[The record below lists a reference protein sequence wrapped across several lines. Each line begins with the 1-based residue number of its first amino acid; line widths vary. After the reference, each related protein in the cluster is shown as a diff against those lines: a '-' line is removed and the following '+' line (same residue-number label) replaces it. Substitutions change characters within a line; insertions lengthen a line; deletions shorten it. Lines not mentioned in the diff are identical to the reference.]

1 MAPAFT
7 RILIVTTALSL
18 GACATPTPPVQVARF
33 HLNQPIERGS
43 VVIEPITGEENS
55 LEFRTYAAAV
65 DRELRRI
72 GYVPS
77 EGLATT
83 LYVANVGIRR
93 DIRPGGAKRS
103 PVSIGLGGGSGGVGA
118 GLSFGLGGGGSNNVV
133 ITQLSVQLKRKA
145 DQSVVWEGRAQ
156 LEAGEKAPA
165 AQPGMAA
172 SKLAEALFGD
182 FPGESGRT
190 ITVK

>member
-1 MAPAFT
+1 MAPVLT
-7 RILIVTTALSL
+7 RVLIVTTALSL

-43 VVIEPITGEENS
+43 VVIEPIAGAEDS

-65 DRELRRI
+65 SRELQRNS
-72 GYVPS
+72 YVPS

-83 LYVANVGIRR
+83 LFVANVGISR
-93 DIRPGGAKRS
+93 DVRSGMAKRS
-103 PVSIGLGGGSGGVGA
+103 PVSIGLGGGSGGVGG
-118 GLSFGLGGGGSNNVV
+118 GLSFGLGGGGSGNVV
-133 ITQLSVQLKRKA
+133 ITQLTVQLKRRS
-145 DQSVVWEGRAQ
+145 DQTVVWEGRAQ
-156 LEAGEKAPA
+156 SEARENTPA
-165 AQPGMAA
+165 AQPGIAA